1 MRWHLMAPVVAVAM
15 LFCMVGSVAADANY
29 ACSDNSCTFTVPDSY
44 SVASNDPTQI
54 IFSDSVSGG
63 AFSVATRDAS
73 QFSSLDDATRFEM
86 TQATNSKDFQPGPDP
101 QSLLLAGNA
110 ANSFSYSFTNNN
122 GTAVKAGVFVSVY
135 QGKEY
140 LLIFVTTP
148 DQEDAFVSGAQPVFS
163 SWAFT

>member
-1 MRWHLMAPVVAVAM
+1 MKWRWTAPVLVMAM
-15 LFCMVGSVAADANY
+15 LLCAAGSVAADANY
-29 ACSDNSCTFTVPDSY
+29 ACTDTSCTFTVPDSY
-44 SVASNDPTQI
+44 SVASNDPSQI
-54 IFSDSVSGG
+54 IFQDSVSGG

-73 QFSSLDDATRFEM
+73 QFASLDDATRSEM
-86 TQATNSKDFQPGPDP
+86 MQAATSKDFQPGPDA

-110 ANSFSYSFTNNN
+110 ANSFSYAFTNDS

-148 DQEDAFVSGAQPVFS
+148 DQEDAFISGAQGVFS
-163 SWAFT
+163 SWQFT